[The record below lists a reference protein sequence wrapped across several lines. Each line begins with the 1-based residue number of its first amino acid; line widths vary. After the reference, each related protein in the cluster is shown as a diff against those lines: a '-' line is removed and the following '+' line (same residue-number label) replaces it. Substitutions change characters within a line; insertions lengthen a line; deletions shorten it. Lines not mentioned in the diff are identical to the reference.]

1 MIDVTCALIIQNQK
15 ILVAQNQ
22 PTSDQAGKWEFPGG
36 KVKSN
41 ETAEECITREI
52 LEELELSV
60 SISCKLEEVTYDYGH
75 KAIRLI
81 PFICKIEGGEIVLN
95 DHQAIKWVSR
105 EELNDVEFSAADRAL
120 LNNKGNADFLMK
132 YFRE

>member
-15 ILVAQNQ
+15 ILVAQNN
-22 PTSDQAGKWEFPGG
+22 PTSDQTGKWEFPGG
-36 KVKSN
+36 KIKPN
-41 ETAEECITREI
+41 ETDEECIVREI

-60 SISCKLEEVTYDYGH
+60 FVSRKLEEVTYDYGH

-81 PFICKIEGGEIVLN
+81 PFICKIGGGKIVLH
-95 DHQAIKWVSR
+95 DHQAIKWLSR
-105 EELNDVEFSAADRAL
+105 EELNDVDFSAADKAL
-120 LNNKGNADFLMK
+120 VNNKSNADFLMK

>member
-15 ILVAQNQ
+15 ILVAQNN

-36 KVKSN
+36 KIKPN
-41 ETAEECITREI
+41 ETDEECIVREI
-52 LEELELSV
+52 LEEMELSV
-60 SISCKLEEVTYDYGH
+60 FVSRKLEEVTYDYGH

-81 PFICKIEGGEIVLN
+81 PFICKIEGGKIVLN
-95 DHQAIKWVSR
+95 DHQAIKWLSW
-105 EELNDVEFSAADRAL
+105 EELDDVDFSAADRTL
-120 LNNKGNADFLMK
+120 LNNKSNADFLMK